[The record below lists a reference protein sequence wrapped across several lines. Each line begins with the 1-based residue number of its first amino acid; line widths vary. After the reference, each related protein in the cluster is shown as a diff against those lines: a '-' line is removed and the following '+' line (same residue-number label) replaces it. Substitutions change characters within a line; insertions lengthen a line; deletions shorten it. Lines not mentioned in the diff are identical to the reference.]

1 MKNNSRTEITK
12 DNAVKILRSNFDK
25 IPKHR
30 YFDTTNCCV
39 TDIQKNREL
48 NREYDLC
55 IKVTLLLAHKN
66 NDTEALILLNNNTY
80 NKYQSCNNDYMN
92 VGLSPEMI
100 KLLSRVDTDE
110 TYTAFHNHTTDN
122 TFSIKDIIC
131 MLSYERINSIVVV
144 TNSCKYIAIMT
155 KPNSLSNTS
164 KLLIKCTEKIIQFLM
179 DSHVITGHERAN
191 YIFPILK
198 KCQFYYKEYTNF

>member
-1 MKNNSRTEITK
+1 M
-12 DNAVKILRSNFDK
+12 
-25 IPKHR
+25 
-30 YFDTTNCCV
+30 
-39 TDIQKNREL
+39 
-48 NREYDLC
+48 C

-100 KLLSRVDTDE
+100 KLLSRVD
-110 TYTAFHNHTTDN
+110 